1 MMKQT
6 KRVLWYPPPL
16 KSHQRHKGLKRS
28 SALEPFMEKM
38 LINYSLSSS
47 SMLMSTLT
55 SAIVMRVSSLTSAL
69 AVQISLLLS
78 SR

>member
-1 MMKQT
+1 MKKQA
-6 KRVLWYPPPL
+6 KSVLWSTPL

-28 SALEPFMEKM
+28 SAIEPFMEKM